1 MLIVWCKD
9 VLRFQSLDEKSFRK
23 AQEQWGELT
32 LQQEEGQT
40 LQQQIYTAFHRGET
54 MIG

>member
-1 MLIVWCKD
+1 MRNFSVK
-9 VLRFQSLDEKSFRK
+9 
-23 AQEQWGELT
+23 QEQWGEIT
-32 LQQEEGQT
+32 FQQEEGQP